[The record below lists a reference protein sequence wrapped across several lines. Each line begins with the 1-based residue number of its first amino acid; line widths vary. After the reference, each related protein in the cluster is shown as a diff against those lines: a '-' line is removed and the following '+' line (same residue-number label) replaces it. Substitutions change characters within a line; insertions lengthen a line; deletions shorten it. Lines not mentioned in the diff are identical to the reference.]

1 MNDVRDAILDRID
14 IADYISQYVDLKRYG
29 SYYKGLCPFHNEKT
43 PSFIVTPSKR
53 LFHCF
58 GCGAA
63 GNLITFVMKYN
74 NLSYVDALRML
85 AAKAGIDF
93 EKTEKLDKSLVF
105 LKQLHLE
112 IHRLSQNYLFG
123 EAGKICL
130 EYILRRGFS
139 ELEIGEFGLGV
150 IPKGFNL
157 DPILKKYSIDVIKK
171 SGLFYYKEGKNIFK
185 MAGRLLFPIKDQF
198 GDVIAFSGR
207 DLVGEE
213 PKYINSPETPIFK
226 KGSILY
232 NLDKA
237 KEYALSQK
245 SLFVVEGYFDVI
257 RMWSKGY
264 KNVVSSMGTAFTTEQ
279 AMLIK
284 RYAENPIVVF
294 DGDQAGINAAYKTI
308 EPFAAINT
316 IPEVAFLPKGEDP
329 DSLLLKDKEM
339 FDNCITNRK
348 DLLILMA
355 EIYSKKGGSLSVR
368 ASNFKSLIKKLD
380 NFPEANLKNI
390 YLNRIKEIFN
400 LDFEIINENKKIK
413 KLQNNQK
420 SIKYIYEDDFLSAIM
435 QINDEEVVSGVIEGI
450 EKEYFHQQDRRR
462 IFEKIVDNLNNS
474 GNIDALFNDDEVG
487 ELLSYLVSCKVFEEP
502 YRVAIINKEKLVYNY
517 KSNELRK
524 LRDELSKCAGDTL
537 KSLDILKK
545 IDKLTKDLSKYNIL
559 EA

>member
-1 MNDVRDAILDRID
+1 MNDVRDTILDRID
-14 IADYISQYVDLKRYG
+14 IVDYISQYVDLKRYG

-93 EKTEKLDKSLVF
+93 EKTEKVDKSLVF
-105 LKQLHLE
+105 LKQLHLD
-112 IHRLSQNYLFG
+112 IQLLSQKYLF
-123 EAGKICL
+123 EEPGKFCL
-130 EYILRRGFS
+130 EYVLKRGFS
-139 ELEIGEFGLGV
+139 ELEITEFGLGI

-157 DPILKKYSIDVIKK
+157 DSILKKYSIDVIKK
-171 SGLFYYKEGKNIFK
+171 SGLFYYRDGKNIFK

-198 GDVIAFSGR
+198 GEVIAFSGR
-207 DLVGEE
+207 DLVGED

-226 KGSILY
+226 KGSLLY

-237 KEYALSQK
+237 KEFALSQK

-264 KNVVSSMGTAFTTEQ
+264 KNVVSSMGTAFTIEQ

-308 EPFAAINT
+308 EPFVAINT
-316 IPEVAFLPKGEDP
+316 IPEVVFLPKGEDP
-329 DSLLLKDKEM
+329 DSLLLKDKEI
-339 FDNCITNRK
+339 FDDCISKRK

-355 EIYSKKGGSLSVR
+355 EIYSKKEGSLSVR

-390 YLNRIKEIFN
+390 YLTKIKDIFN
-400 LDFEIINENKKIK
+400 IDFEIIYKNKNIK

-420 SIKYIYEDDFLSAIM
+420 SIKYIYEDDFLSALM
-435 QINDEEVVSGVIEGI
+435 QINDEEVVSGVIDGI
-450 EKEYFHQQDRRR
+450 EKEYFLQDDRRR

-487 ELLSYLVSCKVFEEP
+487 ELISYLVSCRVFEEP
-502 YRVAIINKEKLVYNY
+502 YKVAIINKEKLIYNY
-517 KSNELRK
+517 KSNEIKK
-524 LRDELSKCAGDTL
+524 LRDELSKSAGDTS